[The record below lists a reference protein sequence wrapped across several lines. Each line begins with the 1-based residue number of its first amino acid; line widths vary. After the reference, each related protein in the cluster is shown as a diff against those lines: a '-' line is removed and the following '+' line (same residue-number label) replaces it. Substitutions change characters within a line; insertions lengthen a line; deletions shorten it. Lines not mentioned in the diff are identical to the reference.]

1 MSFEPGPAR
10 ALLFVAD
17 LTSRAEF
24 LAAFGPFATAR
35 GILLVTHRSE
45 LPETGDRLVFR
56 LALADGETMLAG
68 EALVTGNRGV
78 GRRGVVRLEPT
89 RLDLGSRVTHAA
101 LLERARPARGGD
113 LMGDAIEKLA
123 ECQVLEEAQATGEID
138 SGDRS
143 APPRPATEQ
152 GIVVAVDEDEPL
164 PPTPRRGRARSAL
177 LAAACGAALLLIA
190 LVLRAR
196 VPERVSSAAPATPRV
211 SDSDPDPGA
220 ASVSDRDPDPVSV
233 SDPAPIPDP
242 GAVHRA
248 APGHSAEAARV
259 TLHLLSSPPGATF
272 RVNGKELGPAPTSIR
287 LPAGSTANIYATFD
301 GLVWQRRVTLAADQ
315 PDMSVR
321 AVLGQ

>member
-1 MSFEPGPAR
+1 MSHELGPAR

-56 LALADGETMLAG
+56 LALADGATMLAG

-89 RLDLGSRVTHAA
+89 RLDVGSRVTHAE
-101 LLERARPARGGD
+101 LLEHARPARAGD
-113 LMGDAIEKLA
+113 LMDDAIEKLA

-152 GIVVAVDEDEPL
+152 GIVVAVDEDEDEPL
-164 PPTPRRGRARSAL
+164 PPPPRRRARAVL
-177 LAAACGAALLLIA
+177 FATACGAALLLIA
-190 LVLRAR
+190 LILRA
-196 VPERVSSAAPATPRV
+196 
-211 SDSDPDPGA
+211 
-220 ASVSDRDPDPVSV
+220 
-233 SDPAPIPDP
+233 
-242 GAVHRA
+242 
-248 APGHSAEAARV
+248 
-259 TLHLLSSPPGATF
+259 
-272 RVNGKELGPAPTSIR
+272 LGE
-287 LPAGSTANIYATFD
+287 
-301 GLVWQRRVTLAADQ
+301 
-315 PDMSVR
+315 
-321 AVLGQ
+321 